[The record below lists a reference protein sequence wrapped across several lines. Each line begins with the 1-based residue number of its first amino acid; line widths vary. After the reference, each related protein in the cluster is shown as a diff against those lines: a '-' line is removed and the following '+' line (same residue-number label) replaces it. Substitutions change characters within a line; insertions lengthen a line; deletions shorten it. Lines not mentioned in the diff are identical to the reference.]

1 MSNAKI
7 FTKMLIPL
15 DGSELAEV
23 VFPYAQEFAG
33 RLDLALIFLNVYSS
47 EESEFAPM
55 RRAYVEQACEI
66 VRRGAEE
73 VRKTTGVQPGVKA
86 LEARCEVVVGHPA
99 DEILRYAEEND
110 IDLIVMATHGR
121 SGIKRWA
128 IGSVADKVLS
138 ASKIPV
144 CLVRAG
150 VPEEISYDKWPRV
163 TILVPLDGSELAES
177 VLPYFEVL
185 AKQRGA
191 KLVDMVLL
199 RVCEPCEV
207 PLIPPGSRA
216 SMTPYDSSVRVKS
229 DGYVKREMA
238 KRRRETK
245 QYLARV
251 EKRFKDVGLTVRS
264 EMLDGNP
271 ADEIINYASR
281 NPFNLIVMATHGR
294 SGLSRWAYGSV
305 ADRVLRGVS
314 SPIFLVRPG

>member
-1 MSNAKI
+1 MDEDKQ
-7 FTKMLIPL
+7 L
-15 DGSELAEV
+15 DKAMAHVTEV
-23 VFPYAQEFAG
+23 SYEWSLMREQFDFKA
-33 RLDLALIFLNVYSS
+33 LLAL
-47 EESEFAPM
+47 
-55 RRAYVEQACEI
+55 VEM
-66 VRRGAEE
+66 
-73 VRKTTGVQPGVKA
+73 T
-86 LEARCEVVVGHPA
+86 VVGTVH
-99 DEILRYAEEND
+99 LY
-110 IDLIVMATHGR
+110 
-121 SGIKRWA
+121 
-128 IGSVADKVLS
+128 
-138 ASKIPV
+138 
-144 CLVRAG
+144 
-150 VPEEISYDKWPRV
+150 EEIAYDKWPRV

-207 PLIPPGSRA
+207 PLFPPGSRA